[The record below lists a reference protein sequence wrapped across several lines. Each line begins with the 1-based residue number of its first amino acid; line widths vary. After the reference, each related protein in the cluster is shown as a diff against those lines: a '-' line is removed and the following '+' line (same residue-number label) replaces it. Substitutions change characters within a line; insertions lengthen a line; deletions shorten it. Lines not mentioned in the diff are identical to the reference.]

1 MKDEFQFKILL
12 AEDNI
17 IIQKVTTL
25 KFKNLGYMI
34 DVANNGLEV
43 LSMLENQFYDII
55 LMDMQMPKMD
65 GIAATE
71 IIRQSHQIQPYII
84 AVTANF
90 LEEDRQMCLDVGM
103 NDFMTKP
110 IVIAQLIE
118 AFKNVH
124 LIKSRSYELPIKPN

>member
-1 MKDEFQFKILL
+1 MKNEFQFKILL

-25 KFKNLGYMI
+25 KLKKLGYMI

-43 LSMLENQFYDII
+43 LSILKNQFYDVI

-65 GIAATE
+65 GIAATKV
-71 IIRQSHQIQPYII
+71 IRQSHQIQPYII
-84 AVTANF
+84 AVTANS

-118 AFKNVH
+118 VFKNVH